1 MIRTGRHFP
10 GEMSLKQPC
19 IAIPKKKG
27 EPVRKFLMD
36 LDVLDRFLKIFSE
49 DDELYLPL
57 ERELTP
63 EELDGLPEE
72 AEQVERDFE
81 SHEKILTLEDIL
93 GFTPAYE
100 IVGDI
105 ALIEAD
111 EPDAQG
117 IADALLKVH
126 KNVKTVLGAVSAVEG
141 EFRTRRFKVLAGE
154 ERTETVHKDHGCKY
168 RVDLAR
174 AYFTLR
180 LSTERQRI
188 VSQISEN
195 DVVLD
200 MFAGVGPYS
209 IPIAKKCKKV
219 IAMDKNPDAI
229 HFLKENVKLNSI
241 ENIEVIEGDA
251 NEIARNF
258 EGIAG
263 HVIMNLPH
271 SADAFLDAAIYVTAP
286 HGIIHY
292 YGMTHEEDLYDSS
305 IGLIEAAAKKAG
317 RSIEVV
323 ECRTVRSYAPH
334 QYNVCIE
341 VRIN

>member
-1 MIRTGRHFP
+1 MELDILDK
-10 GEMSLKQPC
+10 SLK
-19 IAIPKKKG
+19 IS
-27 EPVRKFLMD
+27 
-36 LDVLDRFLKIFSE
+36 SE
-49 DDELYLPL
+49 DGELYIPI

-63 EELDGLPEE
+63 EELDELPED
-72 AEQVERDFE
+72 AKQIEREFE

-93 GFTPAYE
+93 GFTPGYE
-100 IVGDI
+100 IIGDI

-111 EPDAQG
+111 EPEAQK
-117 IADALLKVH
+117 IADALLKLH
-126 KNVKTVLGAVSAVEG
+126 KNVNTVLGAVSAVEG

-154 ERTETVHKDHGCKY
+154 ERTETIHKDHGCKY
-168 RVDLAR
+168 KVDLAR
-174 AYFTLR
+174 AYFTPR

-195 DVVLD
+195 DVVFD

-229 HFLKENVKLNSI
+229 NFLKENVKFNSI
-241 ENIEVIEGDA
+241 GNIKVIEGDA

-258 EGIAG
+258 KGIAD

-286 HGIIHY
+286 QGIIHY
-292 YGMTHEEDLYDSS
+292 YGMTHEDDLFDSS
-305 IGLIEAAAKKAG
+305 IGLIEAAAKKVG
-317 RSIEVV
+317 RSVEVV

>member
-1 MIRTGRHFP
+1 M
-10 GEMSLKQPC
+10 KCPC

-27 EPVRKFLMD
+27 EPARKFLME
-36 LDVLDRFLKIFSE
+36 LDILDKSLKISSE
-49 DDELYLPL
+49 DGELYIPI

-63 EELDGLPEE
+63 EELDELPEE
-72 AEQVERDFE
+72 AKQVEREFE

-93 GFTPAYE
+93 GFTPGYE

-111 EPDAQG
+111 EPEAQR

-126 KNVKTVLGAVSAVEG
+126 KHVKTVLGAVSAVEG

-154 ERTETVHKDHGCKY
+154 ERTETIHKDHGCKY
-168 RVDLAR
+168 KVDLAR
-174 AYFTLR
+174 AYFTPR

-209 IPIAKKCKKV
+209 IPIAKKCKTV

-229 HFLKENVKLNSI
+229 HFLKENVKFNSI
-241 ENIEVIEGDA
+241 GNIEVIEGDA

-258 EGIAG
+258 KGIAD

-286 HGIIHY
+286 QGIIHY
-292 YGMTHEEDLYDSS
+292 YGMTHEGDLFDSS
-305 IGLIEAAAKKAG
+305 IGLIEAAAKKVG
-317 RSIEVV
+317 RSVEVV

>member
-1 MIRTGRHFP
+1 M
-10 GEMSLKQPC
+10 KQPC

-27 EPVRKFLMD
+27 EPARKFLME
-36 LDVLDRFLKIFSE
+36 LDILDKSLKIFSE
-49 DDELYLPL
+49 GDELYLPL

-63 EELDGLPEE
+63 DELDELPEE
-72 AEQVERDFE
+72 ARQVDHDFE
-81 SHEKILTLEDIL
+81 SHEKILKLEDIL
-93 GFTPAYE
+93 GFTPGYE

-111 EPDAQG
+111 EVEAEK
-117 IADALLKVH
+117 IAYALLKVH
-126 KNVKTVLGAVSAVEG
+126 KNVQTVLGAVSAVEG

-154 ERTETVHKDHGCKY
+154 ERTETVHKDHGFKY
-168 RVDLAR
+168 KVDLER
-174 AYFTLR
+174 AYFTPR

-188 VSQISEN
+188 VSQVGED

-209 IPIAKKCKKV
+209 IPIARKCKRV

-241 ENIEVIEGDA
+241 ENIELIEGDA

-258 EGIAG
+258 EGIAD

-286 HGIIHY
+286 KGIIHY
-292 YGMTHEEDLYDSS
+292 YGMTHEDDLYESS
-305 IGLIEAAAKKAG
+305 IGLIEAAAKRAN
-317 RSIEVV
+317 RTIEVV

-341 VRIN
+341 VRIK

>member
-1 MIRTGRHFP
+1 M
-10 GEMSLKQPC
+10 KCPC

-27 EPVRKFLMD
+27 EPARKFLME
-36 LDVLDRFLKIFSE
+36 LDILDKSLKISSE
-49 DDELYLPL
+49 DGELYIPI

-63 EELDGLPEE
+63 EELDELPED
-72 AEQVERDFE
+72 AKQIEREFE

-93 GFTPAYE
+93 GFTPGYE
-100 IVGDI
+100 IIGDI

-111 EPDAQG
+111 EPEAQK
-117 IADALLKVH
+117 IADALLKLH
-126 KNVKTVLGAVSAVEG
+126 KNVNTVLGAVSAVEG

-154 ERTETVHKDHGCKY
+154 ERTETIHKDHGCKY
-168 RVDLAR
+168 KVDLAR
-174 AYFTLR
+174 AYFTPR

-195 DVVLD
+195 DVVFD

-229 HFLKENVKLNSI
+229 NFLKENVKFNSI
-241 ENIEVIEGDA
+241 GNIKVIEGDA

-258 EGIAG
+258 KGIAD

-286 HGIIHY
+286 QGIIHY
-292 YGMTHEEDLYDSS
+292 YGMTHEDDLFDSS
-305 IGLIEAAAKKAG
+305 IGLIEAAAKKVG
-317 RSIEVV
+317 RSVEVV

>member
-1 MIRTGRHFP
+1 MELDILDK
-10 GEMSLKQPC
+10 SLK
-19 IAIPKKKG
+19 IS
-27 EPVRKFLMD
+27 
-36 LDVLDRFLKIFSE
+36 SE
-49 DDELYLPL
+49 DGELYIPI

-63 EELDGLPEE
+63 EELDELPEE
-72 AEQVERDFE
+72 AKQVEREFE

-93 GFTPAYE
+93 GFTPGYE

-111 EPDAQG
+111 ESEAQK

-126 KNVKTVLGAVSAVEG
+126 KHVKTVLGAVSAVEG

-154 ERTETVHKDHGCKY
+154 ERTETIHKDHGCKY
-168 RVDLAR
+168 KVDLAR
-174 AYFTLR
+174 AYFTPR

-209 IPIAKKCKKV
+209 IPIAKKCKTV

-229 HFLKENVKLNSI
+229 NFLKENVKFNSI
-241 ENIEVIEGDA
+241 GNIEVIEGDA

-258 EGIAG
+258 KGIAD

-286 HGIIHY
+286 QGIIHY
-292 YGMTHEEDLYDSS
+292 YGMTHEDDLFDSS
-305 IGLIEAAAKKAG
+305 IGLIEAAAKKVG
-317 RSIEVV
+317 RSVEVV

>member
-1 MIRTGRHFP
+1 MKH
-10 GEMSLKQPC
+10 PC
-19 IAIPKKKG
+19 IAIPTKKG
-27 EPVRKFLMD
+27 EPARKFLVELGI
-36 LDVLDRFLKIFSE
+36 LDKYLKISSE
-49 DDELYLPL
+49 NGELYIPI

-63 EELDGLPEE
+63 EEFDELPEGAKQIE
-72 AEQVERDFE
+72 HEFE

-93 GFTPAYE
+93 GFTPGYE

-111 EPDAQG
+111 EPEAQR

-126 KNVKTVLGAVSAVEG
+126 KHVKTVLGAVSAVEG

-154 ERTETVHKDHGCKY
+154 QRTETVHKDHGCKY
-168 RVDLAR
+168 KVDLAR
-174 AYFTLR
+174 AYFTPR

-188 VSQISEN
+188 VSQIGEN

-241 ENIEVIEGDA
+241 GNIEVFEGDA

-258 EGIAG
+258 EGIAD
-263 HVIMNLPH
+263 HVLMNLPH

-292 YGMTHEEDLYDSS
+292 YGMTHEDDLFDSS
-305 IGLIEAAAKKAG
+305 IGLIEAAAKKVG
-317 RSIEVV
+317 RGIEVV

-341 VRIN
+341 VRVI

>member
-1 MIRTGRHFP
+1 M
-10 GEMSLKQPC
+10 KYPC
-19 IAIPKKKG
+19 IAIPIKKG
-27 EPVRKFLMD
+27 EPARKFLVELGI
-36 LDVLDRFLKIFSE
+36 LDKYLKISSE
-49 DDELYLPL
+49 NGELYIPI
-57 ERELTP
+57 ERELTQ
-63 EELDGLPEE
+63 EELDELPEE
-72 AEQVERDFE
+72 AKQIEREFE

-93 GFTPAYE
+93 GFTPGYE

-111 EPDAQG
+111 EPEAQR

-126 KNVKTVLGAVSAVEG
+126 KHVKTVLGAVSAVEG

-154 ERTETVHKDHGCKY
+154 QRTETVHKDHGCKY
-168 RVDLAR
+168 KVDLAR
-174 AYFTLR
+174 AYFTPR

-188 VSQISEN
+188 VSQIGEN

-241 ENIEVIEGDA
+241 GNIEVLEGDA

-258 EGIAG
+258 EGIAD
-263 HVIMNLPH
+263 HVLMNLPH
-271 SADAFLDAAIYVTAP
+271 SADAFLDAAIYVTALQ
-286 HGIIHY
+286 GVIHY
-292 YGMTHEEDLYDSS
+292 YGMTHEDDLFDSS
-305 IGLIEAAAKKAG
+305 IGLIEAAAKKVG

-341 VRIN
+341 VRVI

>member
-1 MIRTGRHFP
+1 M
-10 GEMSLKQPC
+10 E
-19 IAIPKKKG
+19 
-27 EPVRKFLMD
+27 
-36 LDVLDRFLKIFSE
+36 LDILDKSLKIFSE
-49 DDELYLPL
+49 DGELYLPL

-63 EELDGLPEE
+63 EEFDELPGE
-72 AEQVERDFE
+72 AKQAEREFE
-81 SHEKILTLEDIL
+81 SHEKIFTLEDIL
-93 GFTPAYE
+93 GFTPGYE

-111 EPDAQG
+111 EPEAER
-117 IADALLKVH
+117 IADALLKLH
-126 KNVKTVLGAVSAVEG
+126 RNVKTVLGAVSAVEG
-141 EFRTRRFKVLAGE
+141 EFRTRRFKVLAGD
-154 ERTETVHKDHGCKY
+154 ERTETIHKDHGCKY
-168 RVDLAR
+168 KVDLAR
-174 AYFTLR
+174 AYFTPR

-229 HFLKENVKLNSI
+229 HFLKENVELNSI
-241 ENIEVIEGDA
+241 GNIEVIEGDA

-258 EGIAG
+258 KGIAD

-271 SADAFLDAAIYVTAP
+271 SADAFLDAAIFVMAP
-286 HGIIHY
+286 QGIIHY
-292 YGMTHEEDLYDSS
+292 YGMTHEDDLFDSS
-305 IGLIEAAAKKAG
+305 IGLIEAAAKKVG
-317 RSIEVV
+317 RSVEVV

-341 VRIN
+341 VRIS